1 MALCV
6 HVTKCVVKGDCVE
19 GGGGGGM
26 FFVVTL
32 FRNVLT
38 LKKIYIN
45 LISPKSHSLN
55 ISFSFFFIFKLLL
68 WGFVIVVEKLR
79 LVNVV
84 NVVGDL
90 LVNMRCILFIQW
102 DIYNLFIASTI
113 SNIVSENGM
122 SIVDRWQSQ

>member
-1 MALCV
+1 MLPNVLLRGIAL
-6 HVTKCVVKGDCVE
+6 KEE
-19 GGGGGGM
+19 GGGEGSM